1 MFLLPPKHGSL
12 CREKLHGHETFL
24 FTEKNQRDN
33 NTLSS
38 WEKIPQDGAQGAAL
52 LRGGPS
58 ALHTAEV
65 AMSPQAFHTALSTLF
80 GIYLS
85 FTLVIKCLIH
95 FFLFTNKVLW
105 QRTAGEALLESA
117 IREALFEELGVRL
130 RLKE

>member
-1 MFLLPPKHGSL
+1 
-12 CREKLHGHETFL
+12 
-24 FTEKNQRDN
+24 
-33 NTLSS
+33 
-38 WEKIPQDGAQGAAL
+38 
-52 LRGGPS
+52 
-58 ALHTAEV
+58 
-65 AMSPQAFHTALSTLF
+65 MSPKAFHTALSTLF